1 MYLQLNQ
8 LDKAIFYFKNATKKD
23 AGDENPDVKAL
34 FGHQFAKAYFN
45 IALIFDHLEETKNS
59 LIYYKLAY

>member
-1 MYLQLNQ
+1 
-8 LDKAIFYFKNATKKD
+8 
-23 AGDENPDVKAL
+23 L

-59 LIYYKLAY
+59 LVYYKLAY